1 MIPPSRADG
10 RIVSDRRGFR
20 QFAKGVAEMAS
31 ENNSLVGAMRGAM
44 EVEATIT
51 PEATGEVFDA
61 INEKL
66 LSTSSLEELL
76 DESAGLLAK
85 AADFVNHKLT
95 IHDIR
100 WNRSGF
106 AESRMPVYAVV
117 SGVDEDTTHPFTMG
131 IGGETVMTQLWKMQR
146 EEWLPATV
154 RLRSFQ
160 TSSGNDVF
168 KLTTP

>member
-1 MIPPSRADG
+1 MIPPSRPDG
-10 RIVSDRRGFR
+10 RILSDRRSFR
-20 QFAKGVAEMAS
+20 QFTKEVAEMATDDRS
-31 ENNSLVGAMRGAM
+31 MVRAMMSAM
-44 EVEATIT
+44 EVESTVTTEGAS
-51 PEATGEVFDA
+51 EVFDA

-66 LSTSSLEELL
+66 LATSSLEELL
-76 DESAGLLAK
+76 DETAGLLAK

-95 IHDIR
+95 IQDVR

-106 AESRMPVYAVV
+106 SESRMPVYAVV
-117 SGVDEDTTHPFTMG
+117 SGVDDDTSAPFTMG